1 MLLASLLP
9 YMGVGLLAQMVD
21 GALGMAYGVTSSTL
35 LLYMGMAPAVVSASV
50 HAAEVAT
57 TGVSG
62 VSHGFFGNVDR
73 TLLRRLALPGALGG
87 IVGAYF
93 LSNIDV
99 PWLRPFVAAYLLA
112 LGLFLLWR
120 AWKNRRPALL
130 SQPTRTGRLAVVAGF
145 LDAVGGGGWGSL
157 TTTSLIAQNLPP
169 RIAIGTA
176 NAAEFFVSL
185 AISLVFL
192 ATLGVSHTE
201 VVLGLLLGGVV
212 AAPFAAWLAKHMPAR
227 LTTGLVGGLVVVLSL
242 VNIWKSLAG

>member
-1 MLLASLLP
+1 MLFTSLLP
-9 YMGVGLLAQMVD
+9 YMGVGLLAQTVD

-35 LLYMGMAPAVVSASV
+35 LLYLGMAPAVVSASV

-62 VSHGFFGNVDR
+62 ISHGYFGNIDR
-73 TLLRRLALPGALGG
+73 GLLLKLALPGALGG
-87 IVGAYF
+87 ILGAYF

-99 PWLRPFVAAYLLA
+99 PWLRPFIAAYLLA
-112 LGLFLLWR
+112 LGVFLLYR
-120 AWKNRRPALL
+120 AWKNRRPPAIVE
-130 SQPTRTGRLAVVAGF
+130 PRNTRRLAVTAGF

-157 TTTSLIAQNLPP
+157 TTTHLIAQHLPP

-192 ATLGVSHTE
+192 VTLGVSHTE
-201 VVLGLLLGGVV
+201 VVLGLLIGGVI

-242 VNIWKSLAG
+242 INLWKALD